1 MSNNLNET
9 IVDIL
14 TPYLGKAM
22 SESSVKVNCTVY
34 LHIPPEKISKEHIPA
49 LCDRLI
55 RGLKVFVGD
64 DKAEQIVGTIQK
76 LK

>member
-1 MSNNLNET
+1 MNNKLSNN
-9 IVDIL
+9 IIDIL

-22 SESSVKVNCTVY
+22 AESSLKVNCTSY
-34 LHIPPEKISKEHIPA
+34 LKISPDELSAEHIPA

-55 RGLKVFVGD
+55 RGLKVFVGVENAQNIINII
-64 DKAEQIVGTIQK
+64 KI